1 MAPRKKI
8 ASVPVPPDPL
18 DLLLHSMECASRENA
33 RDILER
39 INLVDPG
46 KAFGYLTVMKRLPE
60 GMDFAAFAP
69 LFSRI
74 MAG

>member
-1 MAPRKKI
+1 MPRKKVI
-8 ASVPVPPDPL
+8 PVPVPDDPL
-18 DLLLHSMECASRENA
+18 DALLHSMECATRENA

-39 INLVDPG
+39 INLLDPQ
-46 KAFGYLTVMKRLPE
+46 KAFNYLTVMRRLPE

-74 MAG
+74 MS